1 MEFKKGATPLSAKKR
16 QRGHIKV
23 EDNGI
28 YGHCV
33 QLYKFPPTDTIAL
46 EEFEELAVER
56 LKGTKVNRF
65 YSCFY
70 FLFFIVNLF
79 NL

>member
-1 MEFKKGATPLSAKKR
+1 MEFKKGATPRSAKKR

-28 YGHCV
+28 YDHRV
-33 QLYKFPPTDTIAL
+33 QFYKFPPTDTISL

-56 LKGTKVNRF
+56 LKGTKVNR
-65 YSCFY
+65 S
-70 FLFFIVNLF
+70 IPASSS
-79 NL
+79 